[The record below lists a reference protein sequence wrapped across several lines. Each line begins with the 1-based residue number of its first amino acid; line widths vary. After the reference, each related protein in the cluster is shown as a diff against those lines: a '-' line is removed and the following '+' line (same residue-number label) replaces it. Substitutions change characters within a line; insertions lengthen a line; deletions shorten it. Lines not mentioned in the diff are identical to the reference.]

1 MVAKEEAVEEEDVS
15 IGGCCAV
22 HRPSMD
28 VGAEQVAME
37 EDNGRGG
44 GGDRGGR

>member
-1 MVAKEEAVEEEDVS
+1 MEERRSWRRTVVAKEEAVEEEDVS

-28 VGAEQVAME
+28 VGA
-37 EDNGRGG
+37 
-44 GGDRGGR
+44 